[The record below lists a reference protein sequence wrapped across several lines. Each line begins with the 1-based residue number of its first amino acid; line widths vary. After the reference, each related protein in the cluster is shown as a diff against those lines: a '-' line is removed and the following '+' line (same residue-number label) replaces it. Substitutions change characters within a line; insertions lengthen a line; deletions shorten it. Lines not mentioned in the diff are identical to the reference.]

1 MIATQSIPNFAELH
15 AQHFR
20 TWASGHVVPQHR
32 VFRTFSIHLQLRE
45 FPQV

>member
-1 MIATQSIPNFAELH
+1 MIATQSTPNFVELH

-20 TWASGHVVPQHR
+20 PWASGHGVPQHR
-32 VFRTFSIHLQLRE
+32 VFRTFNILLQLGE